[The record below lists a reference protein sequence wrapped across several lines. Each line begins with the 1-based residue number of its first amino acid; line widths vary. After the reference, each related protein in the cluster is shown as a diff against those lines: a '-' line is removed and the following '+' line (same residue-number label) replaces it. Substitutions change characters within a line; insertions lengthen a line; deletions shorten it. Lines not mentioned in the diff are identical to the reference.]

1 MNITSFPAVE
11 LTLLLPRFVLNTC
24 LKGNTVIIPPYIEFD
39 TKLTFIR
46 LGNKFHIKH
55 LEFYQLQYRIRLE
68 MSFLI

>member
-24 LKGNTVIIPPYIEFD
+24 LKGNTVTIPPYIEFD

-55 LEFYQLQYRIRLE
+55 SYQLQYRIPLE